1 MLWHDP
7 PNHATTYSSI
17 IQNATP
23 LEQVIMPSL
32 MDENQQIQ
40 KAVLNRMDEPSN
52 HDWIARGEFFVRMDV

>member
-23 LEQVIMPSL
+23 LEQVIVPSL
-32 MDENQQIQ
+32 MDEYQQIQ
-40 KAVLNRMDEPSN
+40 KAC
-52 HDWIARGEFFVRMDV
+52 WIEWMNLPTMIGLHVESSS